1 MCGRPRLRSWIHDS
15 RASVAAVFDIV
26 LAADLD
32 WGIGKAN
39 GLPWPKLRGDLQH
52 FKRITSTASPGQRN
66 AVVMGRKTWESKEVA
81 GKPLPN
87 RLNVV
92 VSRSALELPAGVVL
106 ARTSDEA
113 VEVTGVEAIFV
124 VGGAGLLRDVIERSD
139 LRYVYLTRI
148 AQRFDC
154 DIHIPDLDARGFV
167 RDAWEGEREAE
178 EFEIRYRIE
187 RLVRPPR
194 A

>member
-1 MCGRPRLRSWIHDS
+1 M
-15 RASVAAVFDIV
+15 FDIV
-26 LAADLD
+26 VAADQD

-52 FKRITSTASPGQRN
+52 FKRITSTASEGLRN

-92 VSRSALELPAGVVL
+92 LTRGELAVPPGVIVAHTLDDAL
-106 ARTSDEA
+106 A
-113 VEVTGVEAIFV
+113 VGEVETVFV
-124 VGGAGLLRDVIERSD
+124 VGGAGVIRDAIERTD
-139 LRYVYLTRI
+139 LRFVYLTRI
-148 AQRFDC
+148 HQRFAC
-154 DIHIPDLDARGFV
+154 DVRMPDLDARGFV

-178 EFEIRYRIE
+178 EFEVRYRIE
-187 RLVRPPR
+187 RLRPQPR
-194 A
+194 PSGARELGPSG